1 MKIIPATINGPLS
14 RVIGSLDVLGNGTNH
29 TLPHV
34 NPFVLLDEAC
44 TITKP
49 NIPAFGLHP
58 HSGAMILTI
67 CLSGYVENVSFDCKS
82 SKVQSVH
89 GPGPF
94 VLAVNAGRGV
104 VHDEHTYD
112 YDDAEGKCSTKL
124 IQLAWMTGDDVL
136 DSEMFY
142 DAHPIVLEQE
152 DGVQVMLCAGN
163 YGPKSSV
170 ISCREVPSVT
180 VLIITLPPG
189 GKFETDEFV
198 DRMGNGFV
206 YNLGYE
212 GRKGPVWVNGK
223 EVLESKVAVELDFH
237 SRNVEIEN
245 RGSDC
250 EATTLLG
257 FARPLDKVW
266 TKLLMHNGFIFAK
279 SQEAAFEKK
288 LEFEKV
294 GAANFGR
301 SLN

>member
-1 MKIIPATINGPLS
+1 ME
-14 RVIGSLDVLGNGTNH
+14 H
-29 TLPHV
+29 
-34 NPFVLLDEAC
+34 
-44 TITKP
+44 
-49 NIPAFGLHP
+49 
-58 HSGAMILTI
+58 
-67 CLSGYVENVSFDCKS
+67 VSFDCKR

-112 YDDAEGKCSTKL
+112 GDDAEGKCSTKL

-198 DRMGNGFV
+198 NRMGNGFV
-206 YNLGYE
+206 YNLGHE

-250 EATTLLG
+250 
-257 FARPLDKVW
+257 
-266 TKLLMHNGFIFAK
+266 
-279 SQEAAFEKK
+279 
-288 LEFEKV
+288 
-294 GAANFGR
+294 FGQ
-301 SLN
+301 NY

>member
-14 RVIGSLDVLGNGTNH
+14 RVIGSLDVHGNGTNH
-29 TLPHV
+29 PLPHV

-67 CLSGYVENVSFDCKS
+67 CLSGYVENVSFDCES
-82 SKVQSVH
+82 SKIKSIH

-112 YDDAEGKCSTKL
+112 GGDDEVGCSTKL
-124 IQLAWMTGDDVL
+124 IQLAWMTGDDAL
-136 DSEMFY
+136 AAEMFY
-142 DAHPIVLEQE
+142 DDHPVVLEQE

-163 YGPKSSV
+163 YCQKSSV

-180 VLIITLPPG
+180 VLIVSLPPG

-198 DRMGNGFV
+198 NRMGDGFI

-212 GRKGPVWVNGK
+212 GRKGPVWVNGE
-223 EVLESKVAVELDFH
+223 EVLESQVAVELELN

-257 FARPLDKVW
+257 FAKPLDEVW
-266 TKLLMHNGFIFAK
+266 TKLLMYNGFIFSK
-279 SQEAAFEKK
+279 SQESALEKK

-294 GAANFGR
+294 GAANFGK